1 MKMNLKNII
10 EDSNRIYEQLSY
22 NIKYLYKELQE
33 LTRMDDTQLCLAICQ
48 LLRDGRIYR
57 QHENDLIYY
66 LKKELQTSCA
76 ASAEKVCMSLRRE
89 FVF

>member
-1 MKMNLKNII
+1 MKMNLKNIV

-48 LLRDGRIYR
+48 LLRDGRICR
-57 QHENDLIYY
+57 QQENDLIYY
-66 LKKELQTSCA
+66 LK
-76 ASAEKVCMSLRRE
+76 RI
-89 FVF
+89 